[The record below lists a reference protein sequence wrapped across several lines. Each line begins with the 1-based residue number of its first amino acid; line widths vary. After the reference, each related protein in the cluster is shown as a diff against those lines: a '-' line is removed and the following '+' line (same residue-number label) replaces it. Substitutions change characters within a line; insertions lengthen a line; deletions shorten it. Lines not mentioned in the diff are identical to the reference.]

1 MDRHRSFLETICRIC
16 AEVIASACKYNV
28 RGVADIIEDVYED
41 QDGSDIKK
49 DHPETESTFLCQRC
63 YKNLKKWN
71 DQHQKFLKYKKKNPH
86 SDKVFTSTVKLP
98 PSIEHPWVHLGAEC
112 PCSADHVSDEDDNA
126 AGQEDG
132 EEDQLGGA
140 DDNTGPLDDS
150 TADDNTGPLDD
161 STNQAQEQDVL
172 GEDGCTPS
180 KLLKLSLTPIESPS
194 DKLSERQKRSN
205 IQAKRSIKFS
215 YSKAVVDE
223 ISGEVT
229 FAEDQVKKVFT
240 APDSFEPDRVENA
253 AVAKFYFC
261 QICGNFPINGMV
273 NIKCMHFYC
282 TQCIGNLQETI
293 PTSQCPA
300 SDEDGQKCRHPTT
313 DLYKMSG
320 FLSKIHDSLGIAC
333 KNVHCEEYLKL
344 SEIDE
349 HQLQCKKKGSYKRQA
364 ESISK
369 SRSKPLHKKVSEELD
384 ALMKWCEKQK
394 VSACDFLFFALGKKI
409 RDEAPALEESIQDI
423 FKVFLEGKDVEKFTP
438 MMGLALK
445 LDINLSHR
453 QYVKLSAK
461 KVFGKL
467 PDISKVRRAAD
478 QLDPGNVHY
487 QVVSKSTGEMIRE
500 HVAVV
505 KSGIIDVDHDLG
517 HLSFGDLNPNIH
529 GFRATLCDS
538 VAKQF
543 EELYPDIAKALVNNE
558 VANEDNARKFKLFTK
573 VAFDGTSAPVKSDK
587 GASRLPVSNWLRGT
601 LCLVAVQVSLTT
613 F

>member
-161 STNQAQEQDVL
+161 SINQAQEQDVL

-261 QICGNFPINGMV
+261 KICGNFPRNGMV

-300 SDEDGQKCRHPTT
+300 SDEDGHKCRHPTT